1 MKYAIQRCCTTPVVL
16 KQYETSTD
24 ALLKHLGVQ
33 LVDIKE
39 FNCCGYPLKSIDN
52 KAYMLCSTRNLAL
65 AEREN
70 LDILT
75 FCNGCFSTLKRVNHY
90 LGEEAPLREE
100 INRALT
106 GDGLRYQGGVRVR
119 HLLEVL
125 YEDLGVDSV
134 RESIVKRFS
143 GLKIA
148 THYGCQILRP
158 REIMQFDNPIAP
170 TIFDHLVQLT
180 GAESIPWSR
189 KLDCCGSPM
198 WGIDD
203 KLSMDLTEKKVRNAR
218 NSGADYLCTAC
229 PYCQLQF
236 DRVQKIL
243 VSERNRVQ
251 PLPSILFTQLLGL
264 CLGLDEQALGLE
276 HNELDATGITRYLH

>member
-16 KQYETSTD
+16 KQYETSTN
-24 ALLKHLGVQ
+24 AVLKHLGVEF
-33 LVDIKE
+33 VDIKE
-39 FNCCGYPLKSIDN
+39 FNCCGYPLKNIDN
-52 KAYMLCSTRNLAL
+52 KAHMLCSARNLAL

-75 FCNGCFSTLKRVNHY
+75 FCNCCFGTLKRVNYY
-90 LGEEAPLREE
+90 LGEEAPLRED
-100 INRALT
+100 INRALA
-106 GDGLRYQGGVRVR
+106 GDGLKYQGGVRVR

-125 YEDLGVDSV
+125 YEDIGVDV
-134 RESIVKRFS
+134 IRERRMKNFS

-148 THYGCQILRP
+148 THYGCHILRP
-158 REIMQFDNPIAP
+158 REIIQFDNPIAP

-189 KLDCCGSPM
+189 KLDCCGSAI

-203 KLSMDLTEKKVRNAR
+203 TLSMDLVEKKVSDAR
-218 NSGADYLCTAC
+218 RSGADYLCTAC

-236 DRVQKIL
+236 DTVQKIL
-243 VSERNRVQ
+243 VSERDEVQ
-251 PLPSILFTQLLGL
+251 PVPSILFTQLLGL
-264 CLGLDEQALGLE
+264 CLGLDDQALGLE
-276 HNELDATGITRYLH
+276 QNTLDVTGITKFLQ